1 MMTQGHHALWLASQP
16 LILAST
22 SATRLKLL
30 QDISIPV
37 EPMAA
42 QVDERLIEQALQ
54 AQKTHPAQIALAL
67 ADAKARDVADRF
79 PNRWI
84 VAADQTLA
92 LGDEQ
97 FHKAASIE
105 RAGEQLK
112 KMRGRTHQL
121 HSAFVCYHGTERQ
134 YGHVETAQLTMRTFS
149 DAFLAVYLEA
159 AGSRVMQSVGAY
171 QLEGLGIHLFEKIE
185 GDHSTILGLP
195 LLPLLAFLRQAGLV
209 EA

>member
-1 MMTQGHHALWLASQP
+1 MMKGHLWLVSQP

-37 EPMAA
+37 EPIAA
-42 QVDERLIEQALQ
+42 QVDERMIEQAFRD
-54 AQKTHPAQIALAL
+54 QKTHPAQIALAL
-67 ADAKARDVADRF
+67 ADAKARDVAAHY

-92 LGDEQ
+92 LGEEQ
-97 FHKAASIE
+97 FHKPSSIE

-121 HSAFVCYHGTERQ
+121 HSAFVCYYGPKRHF
-134 YGHVETAQLTMRTFS
+134 GHVETAQLTMRAFS
-149 DAFLAVYLEA
+149 DDFLASYLKA

-185 GDHSTILGLP
+185 GDHSTILGLS